1 MVGTTSVSGRRHTDD
16 LWASIETV
24 YGEILAHPFIQG
36 LTDGSL
42 GRDSFR
48 FYVVQDALYLVEYA
62 RALSV
67 AAARAP
73 DADGILLFARNAAG
87 AIEVE
92 RALHEE
98 FFRDFGLSEDEVR
111 ATPPAPTNLAYT
123 SYLLATVHG
132 GSFAEGLGALLPCF
146 WIYRE
151 VGRTLLDR
159 GSPEPLYARWIETY
173 GGEEYGAIVEDV
185 LQLAEGVA
193 AELGETER
201 RRMREHFVQTSCYE
215 WMFWDMG
222 YRREA
227 WPV

>member
-1 MVGTTSVSGRRHTDD
+1 MPDRRHTDG
-16 LWASIETV
+16 LWASIEGL
-24 YGEILAHPFIQG
+24 YGDILAHPFIRG

-42 GRDSFR
+42 DREAFC
-48 FYVVQDALYLVEYA
+48 FYIVQDALYLVEYA
-62 RALSV
+62 RALSL

-73 DADGILLFARNAAG
+73 DAEGILLFARNAAG

-98 FFRDFGLSEDEVR
+98 FFRDFGLSEEEVR

-123 SYLLATVHG
+123 SYLLATVG
-132 GSFAEGLGALLPCF
+132 RGSFAEGLGALLPCF

-151 VGRTLLDR
+151 VGRALLER
-159 GSPEPLYARWIETY
+159 GSPEPLYRRWIDTY
-173 GGEEYGAIVEDV
+173 GGEEYGTIVEDV
-185 LQLAEGVA
+185 IRLTERVA
-193 AELGETER
+193 AQAGEVER
-201 RRMREHFVQTSCYE
+201 RGMREHFFQTSRYE

-222 YRREA
+222 YRRER

>member
-1 MVGTTSVSGRRHTDD
+1 MSGRCHTDE
-16 LWASIETV
+16 LWASIEAI
-24 YGEILAHPFIQG
+24 YGEILAHPFIGG

-42 GRDSFR
+42 GREAFR
-48 FYVVQDALYLVEYA
+48 FYVVQDAIYLVEYA
-62 RALSV
+62 RALSL

-92 RALHEE
+92 RALHEG
-98 FFRDFGLSEDEVR
+98 FFADFGLSDDEVQ
-111 ATPPAPTNLAYT
+111 ATPAAPTNLAYT
-123 SYLLATVHG
+123 SYLLAVVGG
-132 GSFAEGLGALLPCF
+132 GSFAEGLGPLLPCF

-151 VGRTLLDR
+151 VGRTLIER
-159 GSPEPLYARWIETY
+159 GSPDPLYGRWIETY
-173 GGEEYGAIVEDV
+173 GGKEYGAIVEEVIV
-185 LQLAEGVA
+185 LTDRVA
-193 AELGETER
+193 AEAGEQER
-201 RRMREHFVQTSCYE
+201 RRMREHFVQTSRYE

>member
-1 MVGTTSVSGRRHTDD
+1 MSGRCHTDE
-16 LWASIETV
+16 LWASIEEI
-24 YGEILAHPFIQG
+24 YGEILAHPFIGG

-42 GRDSFR
+42 DREAFR
-48 FYVVQDALYLVEYA
+48 FYVVQDAIYLVEYA
-62 RALSV
+62 RALSL

-73 DADGILLFARNAAG
+73 DAEGILLFARNAAG

-92 RALHEE
+92 RALHEG
-98 FFRDFGLSEDEVR
+98 FFADFGLSDDEVQ
-111 ATPPAPTNLAYT
+111 ATPAAPTNLAYT
-123 SYLLATVHG
+123 SYLIAVAGG

-151 VGRTLLDR
+151 VGRALIER
-159 GSPEPLYARWIETY
+159 GSPDPLYSRWIETY
-173 GGEEYGAIVEDV
+173 GGEEYGAIVEEVIV
-185 LQLAEGVA
+185 LTDRVVAEV
-193 AELGETER
+193 GEQER
-201 RRMREHFVQTSCYE
+201 RRMREHFVQTSRYE

>member
-1 MVGTTSVSGRRHTDD
+1 MTLEERIIFVDGEAIVIDKPAGLPVDAPR
-16 LWASIETV
+16 AGGPSIEARIEELCLNFARPPV
-24 YGEILAHPFIQG
+24 AMHRLD
-36 LTDGSL
+36 TDTSGC
-42 GRDSFR
+42 
-48 FYVVQDALYLVEYA
+48 
-62 RALSV
+62 
-67 AAARAP
+67 
-73 DADGILLFARNAAG
+73 LLFARNAAG

-98 FFRDFGLSEDEVR
+98 FIADFGLSDEEVQ
-111 ATPPAPTNLAYT
+111 AMPAAPTNLAYT
-123 SYLLATVHG
+123 SYLLAVVGG

-151 VGRTLLDR
+151 VGRELIER
-159 GSPEPLYARWIETY
+159 GSPDPLYGRWIETY

-185 LQLAEGVA
+185 IVLTDRIA
-193 AELGETER
+193 AEAGEGER
-201 RRMREHFVQTSCYE
+201 LRMREHFVQTSRYE

>member
-1 MVGTTSVSGRRHTDD
+1 MSGRCHTDE
-16 LWASIETV
+16 LWASIEEI
-24 YGEILAHPFIQG
+24 YGEILAHPFIGG

-42 GRDSFR
+42 DREAFR
-48 FYVVQDALYLVEYA
+48 FYVVQDAIYLVEYA
-62 RALSV
+62 RALSL

-73 DADGILLFARNAAG
+73 DAEGILLFARNAAG

-92 RALHEE
+92 RALHEG
-98 FFRDFGLSEDEVR
+98 FFADFGLSDDEVQ
-111 ATPPAPTNLAYT
+111 ATPAAPTNLAYT
-123 SYLLATVHG
+123 SYLIAVAGG

-151 VGRTLLDR
+151 VGRALIER
-159 GSPEPLYARWIETY
+159 GSPDPLYSRWIETY
-173 GGEEYGAIVEDV
+173 GGEEYGAIVEEVIV
-185 LQLAEGVA
+185 LTDRVA
-193 AELGETER
+193 AEAGEQER
-201 RRMREHFVQTSCYE
+201 RRMREHFVQTSRYE

>member
-1 MVGTTSVSGRRHTDD
+1 VSGRRHTDE
-16 LWASIETV
+16 LWASIAGI
-24 YGEILAHPFIQG
+24 YDEILAHPFIRG

-42 GRDSFR
+42 DPDAFR
-48 FYVVQDALYLVEYA
+48 FYIVQDALYLVEYA
-62 RALSV
+62 RALSL

-98 FFRDFGLSEDEVR
+98 FFADFGLSGEDVE

-123 SYLLATVHG
+123 SYLLAVVGG

-151 VGRTLLDR
+151 VGRALIDR
-159 GSPEPLYARWIETY
+159 GSPDPLYVRWIDTY

-185 LQLAEGVA
+185 IALTERVA
-193 AELGETER
+193 AAAGERER
-201 RRMREHFVQTSCYE
+201 RRLREHFVQTSRYE

-222 YRREA
+222 YRRET
-227 WPV
+227 WPI

>member
-1 MVGTTSVSGRRHTDD
+1 MSGRPTDE
-16 LWASIETV
+16 LWGSIDTI
-24 YGEILAHPFIQG
+24 YGEILAHPFIRG

-42 GRDSFR
+42 DRDAFR

-92 RALHEE
+92 RGLHEE
-98 FFRDFGLSEDEVR
+98 FFRDFGLTEEEVR

-123 SYLLATVHG
+123 SYLLAVVTG

-151 VGRTLLDR
+151 VGRTLLER
-159 GSPEPLYARWIETY
+159 GSPEPLFQRWIDTY
-173 GGEEYGAIVEDV
+173 GGEEYGGIVEDV
-185 LQLAEGVA
+185 LRLSDGVA
-193 AELGETER
+193 AELGEAGR
-201 RRMREHFVQTSCYE
+201 RRMGEHFVQTSRYE

-222 YRREA
+222 YRRET

>member
-1 MVGTTSVSGRRHTDD
+1 MSGRRHTDE
-16 LWASIETV
+16 LWASI
-24 YGEILAHPFIQG
+24 GELYEDILAHPFIRG

-42 GRDSFR
+42 DRAAFR
-48 FYVVQDALYLVEYA
+48 FYVVQDAIYLVEYA
-62 RALSV
+62 RALSL

-98 FFRDFGLSEDEVR
+98 FFGDFGLSDEEVL

-123 SYLLATVHG
+123 SYLLAVVGG

-151 VGRTLLDR
+151 VGRALLDR
-159 GSPEPLYARWIETY
+159 GSPEPMYRRWIDTY

-185 LQLAEGVA
+185 IDLTDRVA
-193 AELGETER
+193 AEAGEEER
-201 RRMREHFVQTSCYE
+201 GRMRAHFIQTSRYE

>member
-1 MVGTTSVSGRRHTDD
+1 VDGSPYTQE
-16 LWASIETV
+16 LWRSIEPI
-24 YGEILAHPFIQG
+24 YGRILDHPFIRG

-42 GRDSFR
+42 DRDAFR

-62 RALSV
+62 RALAV

-73 DADGILLFARNAAG
+73 DREGILLFAQNAAG

-98 FFRDFGLSEDEVR
+98 FFRDFRLSEEAVR

-123 SYLLATVHG
+123 SYLLAVAYG
-132 GSFAEGLGALLPCF
+132 GSFSEGLGALLPCF

-151 VGRTLLDR
+151 VGRSLLER
-159 GSPEPLYARWIETY
+159 GSPDPLYRRWIDTY
-173 GGEEYGAIVEDV
+173 GGEEYGAIVEEVIRLTDRIAPGLSEV
-185 LQLAEGVA
+185 
-193 AELGETER
+193 ER
-201 RRMREHFVQTSCYE
+201 TRMRDHFVQTSRYE

-222 YRREA
+222 FRQES
-227 WPV
+227 WPL